1 MAGLLNRFGQILDMV
16 VRTALKIRRQIGG
29 NQDSHVQ

>member
-1 MAGLLNRFGQILDMV
+1 MVGLLNRFGQILDMV
-16 VRTALKIRRQIGG
+16 VRSALEIRRQIGG